1 MWKELVLL
9 AGALAFAHAQQ
20 FDYYDYVDDP
30 QAVLPAPPPPPARSR
45 PASRPVA
52 RGPPPAQSRPASQ
65 HPGQQQTANDP
76 NTTPVPIVTDIRRID
91 TKTGGFVYQYAG
103 ADGSAKYEL
112 RLPNGTVTGNY
123 TFINDLGERETRWYS
138 AGVHD
143 PSLVDETTDP
153 NYVDLGN
160 YELYKHLEEPYV
172 HVAGADGSFDAQA
185 PRSSPRAQRP
195 SPPRSSGPRSSAPR
209 PAAPRAPP
217 PPPPP
222 PRPASTPLDYDDP
235 SLHFIEPAPIFEG
248 VPVEPLEPL
257 PPVPVAPPQAP
268 VRGGRGRAGGRV
280 KVSSRPVSP
289 PHRLNS
295 QSATDAFLDDIINRF
310 S

>member
-20 FDYYDYVDDP
+20 FDYYDYVDDAQTREDLLRP
-30 QAVLPAPPPPPARSR
+30 SLDLHPNTPPNSR
-45 PASRPVA
+45 P
-52 RGPPPAQSRPASQ
+52 
-65 HPGQQQTANDP
+65 QTTQIP
-76 NTTPVPIVTDIRRID
+76 LRID

-153 NYVDLGN
+153 NYVDRGN
-160 YELYKHLEEPYV
+160 YDLYKHLEEPYV
-172 HVAGADGSFDAQA
+172 HIAGTDGSFDAQA
-185 PRSSPRAQRP
+185 PRSSPRAQP
-195 SPPRSSGPRSSAPR
+195 
-209 PAAPRAPP
+209 
-217 PPPPP
+217 
-222 PRPASTPLDYDDP
+222 
-235 SLHFIEPAPIFEG
+235 PIFEG

-257 PPVPVAPPQAP
+257 PPVPAAPPPPP
-268 VRGGRGRAGGRV
+268 VRSGRGRAGGRV

-295 QSATDAFLDDIINRF
+295 QSATDAFLDDIISRF